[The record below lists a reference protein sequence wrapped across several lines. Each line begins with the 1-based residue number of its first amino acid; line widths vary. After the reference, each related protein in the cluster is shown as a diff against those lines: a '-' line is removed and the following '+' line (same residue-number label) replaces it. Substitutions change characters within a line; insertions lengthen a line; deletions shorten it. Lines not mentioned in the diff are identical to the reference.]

1 MSFEEHLRPRK
12 GKPWRLATN
21 LDVCPHCGAAPDMPC
36 RDTSRR
42 LTPPHQGRTAKT
54 STTTPAR
61 RHEEGTYHH
70 QLDRNLDSAGAGAAE
85 LRAYCLS
92 CPQVR
97 VSDLQHRFRLSYSVA
112 ARSLEELE
120 ALRML
125 GSVSLGGL
133 RLWGVSLP
141 VDEERVAMLR
151 KVFGWL
157 RG

>member
-1 MSFEEHLRPRK
+1 MSFEMNLRPRK
-12 GKPWRLATN
+12 GEAVASRRRPPA
-21 LDVCPHCGAAPDMPC
+21 CGAASSGMPC

-42 LTPPHQGRTAKT
+42 LTPPHQGRMAKT
-54 STTTPAR
+54 PTTTPER
-61 RHEEGTYHH
+61 RHEEGSLHL
-70 QLDRNLDSAGAGAAE
+70 QLDRNLDSAGAVAAE

-92 CPQVR
+92 RPQVR
-97 VSDLQHRFRLSYSVA
+97 VSDLQHRFRLSFSTA

-120 ALRML
+120 ALRLL

-151 KVFGWL
+151 QVLGWL